1 MNVRVNKSTS
11 VVFLWMFLLNLLI
24 TAGRFLSPRGIISSR
39 LRGRADVQRRLPAHG
54 VNLVDETGGWVQT
67 RAVILVLRILA
78 ADAMSGRV
86 LSARLTRLCGHNKLD
101 TSLGAGSEPGA

>member
-1 MNVRVNKSTS
+1 M
-11 VVFLWMFLLNLLI
+11 FLWMFLLDLLI

-54 VNLVDETGGWVQT
+54 VNLDETGGWVQT
-67 RAVILVLRILA
+67 HAVID

-86 LSARLTRLCGHNKLD
+86 LWSYLPA
-101 TSLGAGSEPGA
+101 